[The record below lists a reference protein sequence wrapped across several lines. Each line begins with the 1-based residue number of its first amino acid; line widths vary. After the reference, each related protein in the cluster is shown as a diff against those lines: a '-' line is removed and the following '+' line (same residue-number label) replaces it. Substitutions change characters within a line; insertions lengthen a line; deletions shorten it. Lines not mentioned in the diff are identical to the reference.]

1 VLSFE
6 LIDLNSFWNIWYWII
21 TVVAWS
27 MTAHFTMGVPHDC
40 VQRAERLG
48 GAWEEHC
55 DALAVVYSTRLRYF
69 VDRGG
74 VVFAALISF
83 ALAGLLTIGFGYG
96 SEIAQAMF
104 MLVFPLIIASV
115 FTTRLAYRIERDELR
130 GHSLRMALSRR
141 RFWNQVIGLF
151 AIIAQTGVATWYY
164 LNLAHALS

>member
-6 LIDLNSFWNIWYWII
+6 IIDLNSFWNIWYWML

-27 MTAHFTMGVPHDC
+27 MNAHFTMGVPHDC

-69 VDRGG
+69 IDLGG
-74 VVFAALISF
+74 VYMAAFTSF
-83 ALAGLLTIGFGYG
+83 VLAGLLTFGFGFG
-96 SEIAQAMF
+96 SEISQAIF
-104 MLVFPLIIASV
+104 MLIAPLMFSNV
-115 FTTRLAYRIERDELR
+115 FTARLAYQIERESLKGQALR
-130 GHSLRMALSRR
+130 IALSRR

-151 AIIAQTGVATWYY
+151 AIIAQTGVAMWHYMGSPHVTY
-164 LNLAHALS
+164 